1 MAGMAG
7 QVVHVTE
14 FDMRYN
20 QQFLSIQPRR
30 FIVNRC
36 GKAVFLFQP
45 MQEINP
51 IKYKIADLRERTESL
66 RGYL

>member
-1 MAGMAG
+1 MVFINLAA
-7 QVVHVTE
+7 QVYRKPSRN
-14 FDMRYN
+14 DG
-20 QQFLSIQPRR
+20 LS
-30 FIVNRC
+30 VS
-36 GKAVFLFQP
+36 A